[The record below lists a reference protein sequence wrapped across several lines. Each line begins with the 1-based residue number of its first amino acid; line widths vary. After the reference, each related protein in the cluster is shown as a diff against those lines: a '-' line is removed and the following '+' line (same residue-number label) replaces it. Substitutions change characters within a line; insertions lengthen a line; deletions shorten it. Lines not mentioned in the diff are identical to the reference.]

1 MRIILLLLFIS
12 FFSIPNA
19 IGQEKLW
26 FDVNG
31 KTTTKEKAMYYR
43 VFSKDKNK
51 NKIII
56 EYYVS
61 GQKAKES
68 HEVKGIKEGKFVEF
82 YATGEVKIIGGFENG
97 RREGMWKT
105 YYNNG
110 KMKEKGKYSK
120 GEKIGVW
127 KLFYKNN

>member
-19 IGQEKLW
+19 VGQEKVWL
-26 FDVNG
+26 DLNG
-31 KTTTKEKAMYYR
+31 NTTTKERAFYYR
-43 VFSKDKNK
+43 VFSNDKKKNK
-51 NKIII
+51 TIID
-56 EYYVS
+56 YYLS

-68 HEVKGIKEGKFVEF
+68 YIVKGKKEGKFVQF
-82 YATGEVKIIGGFENG
+82 YATGEVKTIGGFENG
-97 RREGMWKT
+97 FREGMWKT

-110 KMKEKGKYSK
+110 KMKEKGKYSR
-120 GEKIGVW
+120 GEKTGVW

>member
-19 IGQEKLW
+19 VGQEKVWL
-26 FDVNG
+26 DLNG
-31 KTTTKEKAMYYR
+31 NITTKERAIYYR
-43 VFSKDKNK
+43 VFSNDKKKNK
-51 NKIII
+51 TIID
-56 EYYVS
+56 YYLS

-68 HEVKGIKEGKFVEF
+68 YVFKGKKEGKFVEF
-82 YATGEVKIIGGFENG
+82 YTTGEVKIIGGFENG
-97 RREGMWKT
+97 FREGMWKT

-110 KMKEKGKYSK
+110 KMKEKGKYSR
-120 GEKIGVW
+120 GEKTGVW

>member
-12 FFSIPNA
+12 FFSIPST
-19 IGQEKLW
+19 IGQEKFW

-31 KTTTKEKAMYYR
+31 KTTTKEKAIYYR
-43 VFSKDKNK
+43 VFSNDKKK

-56 EYYVS
+56 DYYLS

-68 HEVKGIKEGKFVEF
+68 YVVKGIKEGKFVEF
-82 YATGEVKIIGGFENG
+82 YATGEVKTIGGFENG
-97 RREGMWKT
+97 FREGMWKT

-110 KMKEKGKYSK
+110 KMKEKGKYSS